1 MSFQTQGSELGLL
14 SNIVQGIIEDVT
26 GLSSDTLRVDSQFAE
41 IGLDSLAVLS
51 FNTRIEPHFPGLSK
65 TLLFDCRCVKDVAVY
80 LLEHQPEAAKKLL
93 SIHQSDYITLNS
105 SFSVSQDNDWP
116 ILEPIPVHPSNT
128 LKASGDIA
136 IVGMHGRFP
145 GANSL
150 NVFWEN
156 LLNGID
162 SVTEIPQERWPLNTF
177 FEAETLS
184 RVSGKS
190 YAKWGGFLDNIDKF
204 DAQFF
209 NISPREAAV
218 MDPQERVFL
227 ECAWHAMEDGALFGE
242 RSKLLEQNNGTM
254 NIGVFVG
261 VTTNTYSLLG
271 PENWQ
276 IGSTEIPSGLP
287 WSVANRVS
295 YALNLSGPSMAIDTA
310 CSSSLSAM
318 NMAIQSLRNN
328 ECSAAIVGGV
338 NLYTHPSKYVQ
349 LCQQQML
356 SPTGHCYSFGK
367 DADGFVPGE
376 GVGAV
381 ILKPLAAAL
390 NDRDRVLAV
399 IKGCKTNHGGH
410 TNGYTVPSPA
420 SQAELIAGALSDT
433 NISPD
438 SISYIEAHGTG
449 TRLGDPIEVE
459 GLKQAIGGIQSSPSC
474 AIGSVKANIGHLEAA
489 AGIASLLKVVLQLKH
504 KRIVPSIYSQDLNP
518 ALELENSRFYIPQT
532 PIDWK
537 ENTGLL
543 RAGISSFGAGGANAH
558 VIVEEAP
565 STEDREYSS
574 GPLVF
579 LLSARSQPELLEM
592 VRSLRIFVT
601 EQHDIFRQSKRFSR
615 LAYTF
620 QCGRNHFEHRV
631 AVLAT
636 DIEEL
641 SMQLDSFLQQD
652 SSGNESKSNNWF
664 AGRVTGSDQNLNEFD
679 GNNPIPRDL
688 AVSWVGGE
696 RIFWSEFWT
705 SPPIPDST
713 PLYPFSKERH
723 WISSAINESQSERK
737 NVYAQIITGKEY
749 FLRDHVISD
758 ELVLPASAYIDF
770 CCAKARDNNLLEQL
784 EFRNLN
790 WPTPFALENGSVT
803 KSIRCNLRKSD
814 DGLELAFN
822 SQNAAK
828 EDIHFRCI
836 CRPLP
841 VTQPRG
847 DTLETVRARCT
858 TVAPAEK
865 FYPALAALGINYGIT
880 FRCLKAAWLG
890 QNEALTELQFCHEG
904 RQNEPLSE
912 LDPAMLDGVLQ
923 SAFFP
928 SFIANEQI
936 KSTFIPFSGK
946 SLRVFAKL
954 SERVF
959 VHTQRQT
966 NLSPRI
972 EVFDFSVFSST
983 GELLMEIDD
992 FAFRQYEQERVHL
1005 LEPVWKK
1012 EELVKDTKQ
1021 QNNHSVVIFDNS
1033 TTLFNKI
1040 SDRHL
1045 SETWLMLESDNF
1057 QYDNGRTIEG
1067 DARDPKHFEL
1077 LGRLLKSKNI
1087 RFETLVIN
1095 LTAQSSVISGNNE
1108 DQLIGLEKIKAA
1120 ASILRNI
1127 CSAIVELRLHI
1138 YLLVPT
1144 GPMGAISG
1152 LMRSLNLE
1160 MPTVTSTVV
1169 EIDPATLLTENG
1181 SELYSALIRE
1191 IDGGPKKGVT
1201 ELRLKASS
1209 RELRSMQFL
1218 GNVIASEKK
1227 SELTAGDVVV
1237 ISGGLGG
1244 IGRLFAKNL
1253 AKIGGLQLAIAGR
1266 SACSAES
1273 EIFLKELKNLG
1284 ADGAEYW
1291 QADCS
1296 VLNKVEDLVTSI
1308 RKRFGPI
1315 SGIVHCAGVL
1325 QDNFFVRQSPEELN
1339 TVIQSKV
1346 ISALWLDEVT
1356 ACDPIKTFILCSSLA
1371 GTHGNVGQS
1380 SYAMANAWLDR
1391 FAESRHELVL
1401 SGHRHGNAVS
1411 VVWPL
1416 WQSSTGMQ
1424 APDYVAQWFRQNG
1437 LSLLPENEGV
1447 EIFVKAL
1454 SSPYAVLV
1462 PVRGKYDSIAR
1473 FLNVNQ
1479 KISAEIVDKT
1489 EKNTLIQGNNIEE
1502 DLLALLY
1509 RYIAKVTGTPI
1520 AKIDPDISMEVYGLD
1535 SIMIMELNTL
1545 LEKDFPELSKTVLF
1559 EVRNLRDLAAQL
1571 ISEHAE
1577 SVVKISP
1584 TKTPVIVTQKN
1595 TITDEHISAY
1605 VEAPPEKNDERLK
1618 SIRQERNE
1626 DGAIAIIGL
1635 AGKYPESSDIEEYWK
1650 HLIKGDD
1657 LVSEIPKRWKQTED
1671 GKEPYARWG
1680 SFIDDFDKFD
1690 PLFFGISPR
1699 DAERM
1704 DPQERLFLQCAWHAV
1719 EDGGYTPQTL
1729 SGTRNELA
1737 SRRRVGVVA
1746 GVMYGEYQ
1754 FYGAKSWPEKP
1765 DVLTNSSYASI
1776 ANRVSFCLDLDGPSF
1791 AVDSMCSSSLTSIHL
1806 ACGLI
1811 RNGDCEMALAGGV
1824 NLSTHP
1830 YKYRMLSDLNFASSE
1845 GKCRSFGEGGDGYVP
1860 GEGVGVVLLKSL
1872 KDALRDDDYI
1882 YGVIRGSDLNHGGK
1896 TSGYTVPNA
1905 DAQAQ
1910 VISRAFTRAD
1920 ISPQRLGYVEAH
1932 GTGTSLGDPIEI
1944 RGLSKAIGRQTPTDW
1959 TCPIG
1964 SVKSNIGHLES
1975 AAGIAALTK
1984 VLLQLKHRKLAP
1996 SIHSETLNQNIDF
2009 SKTPFFVQREL
2020 AEWRQP
2026 VDELGDAISRIAAIS
2041 SFGAGGSNAHLIIE
2055 EFMPEHRVK
2064 IPTGVQAFVFS
2075 AHSDE
2080 QLKTY
2085 IRRFATFIGN
2095 ELEEHETDKPEFL
2108 GRCSFTTFDVAKTL
2122 ISGRRVFDCDSR
2134 MAIVAGDFSELYD
2147 QLNSWL
2153 DSVLKVDSDLH
2164 SYSRNKDRKGPVS
2177 DFPEG
2182 LAQAWLRGESVHL
2195 PILAGQRWRKVPLPG
2210 YEFLRRRYWA
2220 TDHEFD
2226 KQPTPIIST
2235 KIMALR
2241 ENRIEST
2248 LTPSTILEQLARKEI
2263 SEKEARSLLL
2273 AMV

>member
-1 MSFQTQGSELGLL
+1 MSLLTEETELGIL
-14 SNIVQGIIEDVT
+14 SSIVLGIIKDVT
-26 GLSSDTLRVDSQFAE
+26 GLSSDILGTDSKFAE

-51 FNTRIEPHFPGLSK
+51 FNTRIEPYFPELSK

-80 LLEHQPEAAKKLL
+80 LLKHQPEAVKKLL
-93 SIHQSDYITLNS
+93 SSRQSDSLTLNS
-105 SFSVSQDNDWP
+105 PILISQDSDWP
-116 ILEPIPVHPSNT
+116 ILEPIPVCSSDT
-128 LKASGDIA
+128 VRASGDIA
-136 IVGMHGRFP
+136 IIGMHGRFP

-150 NVFWEN
+150 NVFWDN
-156 LLNGID
+156 LLNGTD
-162 SVTEIPQERWPLNTF
+162 SVTEIPEERWSLSSF
-177 FEAETLS
+177 FEAETIS

-190 YAKWGGFLDNIDKF
+190 YAKWGGFLNDIDKF

-218 MDPQERVFL
+218 MDPQERIFL

-242 RSKLLEQNNGTM
+242 RRKLLEKNNGKM

-261 VTTNTYSLLG
+261 VTTNTYPLLG
-271 PENWQ
+271 PECWQ
-276 IGSTEIPSGLP
+276 TGSTEIPSGMP

-356 SPTGHCYSFGK
+356 SLTGHCYSFGK
-367 DADGFVPGE
+367 EADGFVPGE

-381 ILKPLAAAL
+381 ILKPIAAAL
-390 NDRDRVLAV
+390 NDRDRVLAI

-433 NISPD
+433 DISPD
-438 SISYIEAHGTG
+438 SISYVEAHGTG

-459 GLKQAIGGIQSSPSC
+459 GLKQSIGGEHNSPSC
-474 AIGSVKANIGHLEAA
+474 GVGSVKANIGHLEAA

-504 KRIVPSIYSQDLNP
+504 KRIAPSIYSHNLNP
-518 ALELENSRFYIPQT
+518 ALGIDGSRFYIPQT

-537 ENTGLL
+537 ADGEPL

-558 VIVEEAP
+558 VIIEEAP
-565 STEDREYSS
+565 SLEDREDSS

-579 LLSARSQPELLEM
+579 PLSARSQSELLKTI
-592 VRSLRIFVT
+592 RSLQVFVT
-601 EQHDIFRQSKRFSR
+601 EQDKVLRQAKRFNG
-615 LAYTF
+615 LAYTL
-620 QCGRNHFEHRV
+620 QCGRNQFEHRV
-631 AVLAT
+631 AVVAT
-636 DIEEL
+636 NTAAL
-641 SMQLDSFLQQD
+641 SLNLDNFLKQHNG
-652 SSGNESKSNNWF
+652 GNESENNLCF
-664 AGRVTGSDQNLNEFD
+664 AGQVKSSDQNLNEFD
-679 GNNPIPRDL
+679 CNTLSPSDL
-688 AVSWVGGE
+688 AVAWVKGKHISW
-696 RIFWSEFWT
+696 SKFWT
-705 SPPIPDST
+705 SPPIPEST
-713 PLYPFSKERH
+713 PLYPFSKDKH
-723 WISSAINESQSERK
+723 WISSATSENEIKSK
-737 NVYAQIITGKEY
+737 DTFTQIITGQEY
-749 FLRDHVISD
+749 FLRDHIISG

-770 CCAKARDNNLLEQL
+770 CCTKARNNGLFKQL
-784 EFRNLN
+784 EFHNLN
-790 WPTPFALENGSVT
+790 WSTPFTLEDNSVT
-803 KSIRCNLRKSD
+803 KSIKCNLRKNN
-814 DGLELAFN
+814 DGLELTFN
-822 SQNAAK
+822 SQKDAK
-828 EDIHFRCI
+828 EDIHFRCL
-836 CRPLP
+836 CRPI
-841 VTQPRG
+841 TFTEPRR

-858 TVAPAEK
+858 TEAPAEK

-890 QNEALTELQFCHEG
+890 QNEALTELQFCAEG
-904 RQNEPLSE
+904 RDNEPLSE

-923 SAFFP
+923 SAFFS
-928 SFIANEQI
+928 SFVADEQI

-946 SLRVFAKL
+946 SLRVFSAL
-954 SERVF
+954 PERIF

-966 NLSPRI
+966 NLSPGM
-972 EVFDFSVFSST
+972 EVFDFSVFSPT
-983 GELLMEIDD
+983 GELLIEIDD

-1005 LEPVWKK
+1005 LEPIWKK
-1012 EELVKDTKQ
+1012 EELIKDTIN
-1021 QNNHSVVIFDNS
+1021 QNIDSVVIFDNS
-1033 TTLFNKI
+1033 TMLFNQI

-1045 SETWLMLESDNF
+1045 PETWLMLESDNF
-1057 QYDNGRTIEG
+1057 QYDNERTIEG
-1067 DARDPKHFEL
+1067 DARNPKHFEL
-1077 LGRLLKSKNI
+1077 LERLLKSKDI

-1095 LTAQSSVISGNNE
+1095 LTATSPATLGNNAH
-1108 DQLIGLEKIKAA
+1108 QLVGLDKIKAA
-1120 ASILRNI
+1120 TSILRNI
-1127 CSAIVELRLHI
+1127 CSATVELRLHI

-1144 GPMGAISG
+1144 GPMGSISG

-1160 MPTVTSTVV
+1160 IPTVTSTVV
-1169 EIDPATLLTENG
+1169 EVDPAMLLTEDGN
-1181 SELYSALIRE
+1181 ELYSAFIKE
-1191 IDGGPKKGVT
+1191 IHCSPRKGVT
-1201 ELRLKASS
+1201 ELRLKTSS

-1218 GNVIASEKK
+1218 GNVVASEKK
-1227 SELTAGDVVV
+1227 SELTAGDVVI

-1244 IGRLFAKNL
+1244 IGRLFAKSL

-1266 SACSAES
+1266 SACRAEGKA
-1273 EIFLKELKNLG
+1273 FLKELKNLG

-1296 VLNKVEDLVTSI
+1296 DLNRVEDLVISI
-1308 RKRFGPI
+1308 RKHFGPI

-1325 QDNFFVRQSPEELN
+1325 QDNFFVRQPAEELD

-1356 ACDPIKTFILCSSLA
+1356 ARDPIKTFILCSSLA

-1401 SGHRHGNAVS
+1401 SGHRNGHAVS

-1447 EIFVKAL
+1447 DIFVKAL
-1454 SSPYAVLV
+1454 SSSNAILV
-1462 PVRGKYDSIAR
+1462 PVRGKYDSIAK
-1473 FLNVNQ
+1473 LLGVNQ
-1479 KISAEIVDKT
+1479 KINAEIVDQT
-1489 EKNTLIQGNNIEE
+1489 EKNKLPQGSHVEE
-1502 DLLALLY
+1502 DLFALLY
-1509 RYIAKVTGTPI
+1509 GYITKVTGTPI
-1520 AKIDPDISMEVYGLD
+1520 EKIDPDISMEVYGLD

-1577 SVVKISP
+1577 SVAKISP
-1584 TKTPVIVTQKN
+1584 FKEAAIVEQKN
-1595 TITDEHISAY
+1595 TITNGHIPAD
-1605 VEAPPEKNDERLK
+1605 VEISPENNDDRSS
-1618 SIRQERNE
+1618 SIKKVSNE

-1635 AGKYPESSDIEEYWK
+1635 AGQYPKSSTIEEYWK
-1650 HLIKGDD
+1650 HLTEGDD

-1671 GKEPYARWG
+1671 DKAPYARWG

-1719 EDGGYTPQTL
+1719 EDGGYTPETL
-1729 SGTRNELA
+1729 SGARNNID

-1754 FYGAKSWPEKP
+1754 FYGAESWLEKP
-1765 DVLTNSSYASI
+1765 EVLTNSSYASI

-1830 YKYRMLSDLNFASSE
+1830 YKYRMLSELRFASSE

-1910 VISRAFTRAD
+1910 VINRAFTRAD

-1944 RGLSKAIGRQTPTDW
+1944 RGLSKAIGSQAPADW

-1984 VLLQLKHRKLAP
+1984 VLLQLKHHKLAP
-1996 SIHSETLNQNIDF
+1996 SIHSDTLNQNIDF

-2026 VDELGDAISRIAAIS
+2026 VDDVGDAIPRLAAIS

-2055 EFMPEHRVK
+2055 EFMPEHKVK
-2064 IPTGVQAFVFS
+2064 TPTGAQPFAFS
-2075 AHSDE
+2075 ANSDE
-2080 QLKTY
+2080 QLRTY
-2085 IRRFATFIGN
+2085 IRRFSTFIKN
-2095 ELEEHETDKPEFL
+2095 ELEEKGIDNPQFL
-2108 GRCSFTTFDVAKTL
+2108 GRHSFTTFDVAKTL
-2122 ISGRRVFDCDSR
+2122 ISGRRIFDCDSR
-2134 MAIVAGDFSELYD
+2134 IAIVAGDFSELYK
-2147 QLNSWL
+2147 QLDSWL
-2153 DSVLKVDSDLH
+2153 ESTLLVDTRVH
-2164 SYSRNKDRKGPVS
+2164 SSS
-2177 DFPEG
+2177 DFPSE
-2182 LAQAWLRGESVHL
+2182 LVQAWLRGESINL
-2195 PILAGQRWRKVPLPG
+2195 PIPTGQCWRKVPLPG
-2210 YEFLRRRYWA
+2210 YEFLRRRYWIA
-2220 TDHEFD
+2220 DQIPE
-2226 KQPTPIIST
+2226 QSSTPIISS
-2235 KIMALR
+2235 KVIPLR
-2241 ENRIEST
+2241 ENKIEPT
-2248 LTPSTILEQLARKEI
+2248 LTPSAVLDLLARKEI
-2263 SEKEARSLLL
+2263 NEEEARSLLL
-2273 AMV
+2273 AMA